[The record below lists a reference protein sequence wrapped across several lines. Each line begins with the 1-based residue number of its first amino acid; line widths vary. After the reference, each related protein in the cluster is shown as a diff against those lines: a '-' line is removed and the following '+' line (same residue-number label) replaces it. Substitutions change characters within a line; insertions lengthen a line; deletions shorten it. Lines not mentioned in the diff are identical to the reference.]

1 MDKLSSLT
9 RFKASCPFLGSTKNA
24 TLRTLC
30 TNASPRFPS
39 ISALTERATKCP
51 VMGPALNVRGKELVA
66 GYASVAGVQDVAQI
80 HRDHSVSVPAGATI
94 EMCPHASKAR
104 AAARTASDLAAA
116 AAKKAEDDTAKAA
129 AAGGC
134 PFHKAGVAM
143 PAEHPPVP
151 KAATAAAAATAPAPA
166 PARSGFNY
174 EGFYVNEL
182 DKKHQ
187 DKSYRYFNN
196 INRLAAK
203 FPLAHTSDVKDEV
216 SVWCSNDYL
225 GMGTNPV
232 VLETMHRALDK
243 YGHGAG
249 GTRNIAGNGAMHL
262 GLEQELAALHRKPAA
277 LVFSSCYVAND
288 ATLSTLGSKLPGCVF
303 FSDTMNHASMI
314 QGMRHSGAKRVLFK
328 HNDMVDL
335 ESKLAQYP
343 KETPKVIAFE
353 SVYSMCG
360 SIGPIKEICDLAEQY
375 GALTFLDE
383 VHAVGL
389 YGPRGAGVAEHLD
402 YDAHKAAGNSP
413 HPIKGTVMDRVDIIT
428 GTLGKAYGAVGGY
441 IAGSDDMVDMI
452 RSYAP
457 GFIFTTSLPPV
468 TVAGAHASVVYQKE
482 YVGDRQLKQ
491 VNVREV
497 KRRFAAIDIPVVPGP
512 SHIVPVLVGD
522 AALAKAASDKLLA
535 DHNIYVQSINYPT
548 VARGE
553 ERLRITVTP
562 RHTAEQMD
570 ILIGAVDKVFTDL
583 QINRLSDWV
592 REGGRAG
599 VGMGEVDPEPM
610 WNDQQLALGTP
621 AAPRTLHNGEPPVV
635 DRAGVSAARSL
646 FNVLLGPVI
655 TANTVITNHAKANVK
670 GIDGKALA
678 GMGKMRTGGAMI
690 REKLDIPVPPP
701 RPATATA

>member
-1 MDKLSSLT
+1 MHNFCPKTTMDKLSTLT
-9 RFKASCPFLGSTKNA
+9 RFKAHCPFLKHTQTA
-24 TLRTLC
+24 ALRTLC
-30 TNASPRFPS
+30 TSASPRFPS

-51 VMGPALNVRGKELVA
+51 VMGPALNVRGQEIVA
-66 GYASVAGVQDVAQI
+66 GYASVAGVGDLAQI
-80 HRDHSVSVPAGATI
+80 HKEKGVTVPAGATV
-94 EMCPHASKAR
+94 EMCPHASAAR
-104 AAARTASDLAAA
+104 AAAQTATDLAAA
-116 AAKKAEDDTAKAA
+116 AKKKAP
-129 AAGGC
+129 GC
-134 PFHKAGVAM
+134 PFSSAGAQM
-143 PAEHPPVP
+143 PSDHPKVP
-151 KAATAAAAATAPAPA
+151 QPQAAQK
-166 PARSGFNY
+166 PARAGFNY
-174 EGFYVNEL
+174 EAFYENEL
-182 DKKHQ
+182 DKKHK
-187 DKSYRYFNN
+187 DSSYRYFNN

-203 FPLAHTSDVKDEV
+203 FPIAHTSNVKEEV
-216 SVWCSNDYL
+216 QVWCSNDYL
-225 GMGTNPV
+225 GMGNNPV
-232 VLETMHRALDK
+232 VLETMHRTLDK

-262 GLEQELAALHRKPAA
+262 GLEQELASLHRKPAA

-288 ATLSTLGSKLPGCVF
+288 ATLATLGSKLPGCIL
-303 FSDTMNHASMI
+303 FSDSMNHASMI
-314 QGMRHSGAKRVLFK
+314 QGMRHSGAKRVIFK
-328 HNDMVDL
+328 HNDLVDL

-343 KETPKVIAFE
+343 KETPKIIAFE

-413 HPIKGTVMDRVDIIT
+413 EPISGTVMDRVDIIT

-441 IAGSDDMVDMI
+441 IAGSDDFVDMV

-457 GFIFTTSLPPV
+457 GFIFTTSLPPA

-497 KRRFAAIDIPVVPGP
+497 KRRFAQLDIPVVPGP

-522 AALAKAASDKLLA
+522 AALAKAASDKLLT

-562 RHTAEQMD
+562 RHTREQMD
-570 ILIGAVDKVFTDL
+570 KLVAAVDTVFTDL
-583 QINRLSDWV
+583 SINRLADWV
-592 REGGRAG
+592 RQGGRAG
-599 VGMGEVDPEPM
+599 VGIGASEPDPI
-610 WNDQQLALGTP
+610 WTDTQLSLDTP
-621 AAPRTLHNGEPPVV
+621 AAPRTLHDGQRPVV
-635 DRAGVSAARSL
+635 DAKGVAAARNR
-646 FNVLLGPVI
+646 FNTLLGPL
-655 TANTVITNHAKANVK
+655 NTTSSK
-670 GIDGKALA
+670 GIEGSALA
-678 GMGKMRTGGAMI
+678 GIKLRTGLI
-690 REKLDIPVPPP
+690 KEKLDIPVPPP
-701 RPATATA
+701 APTMA

>member
-1 MDKLSSLT
+1 MDKLSTLT
-9 RFKASCPFLGSTKNA
+9 RFKASCPFLGRTQTA

-39 ISALTERATKCP
+39 ISVLTERATKCP

-66 GYASVAGVQDVAQI
+66 GYASVAGVQDVAQM
-80 HRDHSVSVPAGATI
+80 HKDQGVSVPAGATI
-94 EMCPHASKAR
+94 EMCPHASAAR
-104 AAARTASDLAAA
+104 AAARTASDLASA
-116 AAKKAEDDTAKAA
+116 AAKKAEPKQDTAQAA
-129 AAGGC
+129 AAAGC
-134 PFHKAGVAM
+134 PFHKAGAPL

-151 KAATAAAAATAPAPA
+151 QAAAVSAAAAAT
-166 PARSGFNY
+166 PARAGFNY

-182 DKKHQ
+182 EKKHQ

-203 FPLAHTSDVKDEV
+203 FPIAHTSDVKDEV
-216 SVWCSNDYL
+216 QVWCSNDYL
-225 GMGTNPV
+225 GMGNNPV

-262 GLEQELAALHRKPAA
+262 GLEQELASLHRKPAA

-288 ATLSTLGSKLPGCVF
+288 ATLATLGSKLPGCVF

-328 HNDMVDL
+328 HNDMADL

-402 YDAHKAAGNSP
+402 YDAHRAAGDSP

-491 VNVREV
+491 VNVREA
-497 KRRFAAIDIPVVPGP
+497 KRRFAEIDIPVVPGP

-535 DHNIYVQSINYPT
+535 EHNIYVQSINYPT

-562 RHTAEQMD
+562 RHTLEQLD
-570 ILIGAVDKVFTDL
+570 TLIRAVDAVFTDL

-592 REGGRAG
+592 KAGGRAG
-599 VGMGEVDPEPM
+599 VGMGDAEPEPI
-610 WNDQQLALGTP
+610 WTDEQLALGTP
-621 AAPRTLHNGEPPVV
+621 AEPHMLRDAERAVV
-635 DRAGVSAARSL
+635 DARGVAAARGR
-646 FNVLLGPVI
+646 FNVLLGPVGRADSI
-655 TANTVITNHAKANVK
+655 SKTTEGKA
-670 GIDGKALA
+670 ISGKALA
-678 GMGKMRTGGAMI
+678 GMKMRAGVAPMI
-690 REKLDIPVPPP
+690 SEKMNIPVPPP
-701 RPATATA
+701 DVAASA